1 MKTSILVPCY
11 NHENYVAQCIKSIID
26 QDYDDIEVI
35 ICDDASGDDSW
46 EIINSFKDKL
56 EQRFNRVVL
65 KRNKCNVGLTK
76 NLNTML
82 KISEGEIIKLIAS
95 DDMLVRDC
103 ISNMVNIFINNPD
116 VSVIVTNGWI
126 VDEKQ
131 EYPAINLRNK
141 IYKQSPDLNEETL
154 FERLFCKNYILAPSV
169 GIRRRVYEEL
179 GTYDESI
186 MIEDWE
192 YWLRIA
198 NDKRFHFYYDDSC
211 KILYRK
217 SNDSMTAISNNG
229 RLEGR
234 RNILHEAELGIIDKY
249 KPKVSK
255 QLYAKR
261 KYEILEN
268 EFLLAYKNQLE
279 KMKLKVKNEL
289 KEFLKNERK
298 DLTIKEQCICL
309 CKWIRWNIGKYR

>member
-11 NHENYVAQCIKSIID
+11 NHEKYVTQCIKSIIN
-26 QDYDDIEVI
+26 QDYDNIEVI

-46 EIINSFKDKL
+46 EIINSFKDEL
-56 EQRFNRVVL
+56 EKRFKRVVL
-65 KRNKCNVGLTK
+65 KRNTSNVGLTQ

-82 KISEGEIIKLIAS
+82 KIAEGEVVKLIAS

-126 VDEKQ
+126 VDENQ
-131 EYPAINLRNK
+131 EYPAVNMRNK

-154 FERLFCKNYILAPSV
+154 FERLFSKNFICAPSV

-217 SNDSMTAISNNG
+217 SNDSMTAINNNG
-229 RLEGR
+229 RLECR
-234 RNILHEAELGIIDKY
+234 RNILHEAELAIIDKY
-249 KPKVSK
+249 KLKVSK
-255 QLYAKR
+255 RLYAKK

-268 EFLLAYKNQLE
+268 EFLLAYKNQL
-279 KMKLKVKNEL
+279 KRMKLKTKNEL

-298 DLTIKEQCICL
+298 DLTIKEQCICW
-309 CKWIRWNIGKYR
+309 CKWIRWNIGKYK